1 MADTKIEAVLFDL
14 GETLI
19 DFGKAD
25 TNELLQKGA
34 ELSYKFLES
43 ISQEV
48 GSFKSYC
55 RYSLLH
61 LRIRYIFSNIIDR
74 DFDVLALLKKIGARR
89 CVKLSERQWQDLAW
103 QWYKPLRQIAS
114 VETDIVQTLAA
125 LKKSGLKLGIVS
137 NTFIN
142 KCTLEKHLA
151 EFGILDFF
159 DELMYSY
166 EFKFRKPHSRIFAA
180 AAKRIGCPN
189 SNIMFVGDRVNKDIL
204 PALKAGMHPVLKTAY
219 TNKGKK
225 LPKGAW
231 QIDKLCE
238 LPQLLGKI
246 NSGLENKAI

>member
-19 DFGKAD
+19 NFGRAD
-25 TNELLQKGA
+25 TNELMQKGA
-34 ELSYKFLES
+34 EFSYEFLES
-43 ISQEV
+43 IGQAV
-48 GSFKSYC
+48 GSFKSYR

-61 LRIRYIFSNIIDR
+61 LKIRYIFSNIIDR
-74 DFDVLALLKKIGARR
+74 DFDVLALLKKIGAKK
-89 CVKLSERQWQDLAW
+89 CVKLSEQQWLDLAW

-114 VETDIVQTLAA
+114 IETDIIQTLGA
-125 LKKSGLKLGIVS
+125 LKKSGLKLGILS

-151 EFGILDFF
+151 KLGILDFF

-166 EFKFRKPHSRIFAA
+166 EFRFRKPDARIFAA
-180 AAKRIGCPN
+180 AAERIGCPN

-219 TNKGKK
+219 TNVEKK
-225 LPKGAW
+225 LPRSAW

-238 LPQLLGKI
+238 LPQLIEKI
-246 NSGLENKAI
+246 NNESS